1 MHRIARIVVSMIRPE
16 RHVAKDGTVTW
27 RIRFRHG
34 TSPKTGRPH
43 YTSETFSTK
52 KAAEEFAGWHE
63 ALGAQGALD
72 QLYAAEQQADV
83 PTLDVVAA
91 DHIALLTGIEPGTRK
106 TYTRLWARVWSP
118 RLGRLPANR
127 VTTDHIRRAVNELGE
142 HYSGKSL
149 QNQRGLLS
157 GVLGR
162 AVDLDYLPKNPA
174 KGVRL
179 PRGQEAERTDMRI
192 VTPREFA
199 ALLEHVPEH
208 YRPAVRFLYGTG
220 CRWGEMVALQV
231 QDVALPNVRI
241 RRGLKWSPDG
251 DRRVGATK
259 TKRSN
264 RTVQVGDVM
273 LDDLRAACSGKA
285 GTELV
290 FTAARGGPIH
300 HRTFWERVWLP
311 AVGDV
316 KCREH
321 VEKDGPVVDCP
332 DCRVGLT
339 PRPRIHDLR
348 HSHASILL
356 GAGVPIHVVQAR
368 LGHESINTTVNTYSH
383 LMPDAQMMASRAASL
398 AFVQSPA
405 ELT

>member
-1 MHRIARIVVSMIRPE
+1 MSVTPAK
-16 RHVAKDGTVTW
+16 HVAKDGTVTW
-27 RIRFRHG
+27 KVRFRYG
-34 TSPKTGRPH
+34 RNKAGTGRRQA
-43 YTSETFSTK
+43 SESFDTK
-52 KAAEEFAGWHE
+52 RDADRFAADLAKLGPQE
-63 ALGAQGALD
+63 ALDRL
-72 QLYAAEQQADV
+72 AEHTQRPDV
-83 PTLDVVAA
+83 PTLDAVAA

-118 RLGRLPANR
+118 RLGHLPANR
-127 VTTDHIRRAVNELGE
+127 ITADHIRRAVNELGE

-192 VTPREFA
+192 VTPVEFA
-199 ALLEHVPEH
+199 VLLEHVPEH

-285 GTELV
+285 GTDLV

-311 AVGDV
+311 AVGD
-316 KCREH
+316 
-321 VEKDGPVVDCP
+321 
-332 DCRVGLT
+332 LT

-368 LGHESINTTVNTYSH
+368 LGHESINTTVGTYSH

-405 ELT
+405 ELG